1 MIITTFDINFNYIS
15 NLGEVRDYRVLG
27 QSGSIFSVVVEKL
40 TGTTKTYYNFSTQ
53 TFTSTYKRLKNRKIT
68 GGYFE
73 GNIAFPAG
81 GLSSGNNPNIY
92 TISIFAESA
101 YGTKHV
107 VGKEARFADGSLDL
121 NGSTGSNSNLLQ
133 KVLYQYPTT
142 VVSFSYITPNAVT
155 GFQSSTTSSTDLN
168 LQRGSNTGTIPFS
181 ITYSL
186 HSSKTGFT
194 KRKPKEFDFVA
205 LTSKTIGEPLINP
218 SIKVS
223 NPESFTSG
231 NPRAETNRIIFAEGG
246 VVPLVGME
254 LVDGLFTR
262 HTDMPILVTSINPDG
277 DNPLEVEF
285 NQSFYHGTPGSGGV
299 APGTLVMK
307 LQVRKYYRFKC
318 SNVFDLADGMPLLI
332 SGTIDGGDGVA
343 ISRYFESTTQDI
355 ETINPDGSIIESTI
369 ENVIYDIPAIS
380 TLGFT
385 PTVTNGIIT
394 SQAGVITLN
403 SPQSGTIRNTT
414 AKIYAY
420 GSRYIRAIHNVSLDI
435 KNLDI
440 TTTPITTTVNDA
452 SNADGETAQTNI
464 VVASATGI
472 RDDVSV
478 MSGVNVTSTS
488 VNPTVTNISGTTLT
502 VSPAQY
508 LQHGQ
513 TLTFT
518 GAGQVFTIT
527 GEIDF
532 KNIDSTDFSIYFDVE
547 KFITAS

>member
-1 MIITTFDINFNYIS
+1 MIINSIDVGSSYIS
-15 NLGEVRDYRVLG
+15 NLGGVRSYRVVG
-27 QSGSIFSVVVEKL
+27 EAGSIFSVVVEKL

-53 TFTSTYKRLKNRKIT
+53 TFTSTYKRLKNRKIS
-68 GGYFE
+68 GGYYQGDIVIGE
-73 GNIAFPAG
+73 A
-81 GLSSGNNPNIY
+81 GLSSGDNPNIY
-92 TISIFAESA
+92 TFSFFAESA
-101 YGTKHV
+101 YGTKHAA
-107 VGKEARFADGSLDL
+107 GKEARFADGSLDL

-142 VVSFSYITPNAVT
+142 VVSFSHITPNGVA
-155 GFQSSTTSSTDLN
+155 GFQSSTTSSTALN
-168 LQRGSNTGTIPFS
+168 LQRGSNTGAVPFS
-181 ITYSL
+181 TTYTL
-186 HSSKTGFT
+186 HSSKTGFA
-194 KRKPKEFDFVA
+194 KRKPTAFDFCCK
-205 LTSKTIGEPLINP
+205 LSKTIGEPLVNP
-218 SIKVS
+218 SIKVG
-223 NPESFTSG
+223 NPEGFTSG
-231 NPRAETNRIIFAEGG
+231 NPRAETNRIIFTGDSA
-246 VVPLVGME
+246 VPLVGME
-254 LVDGLFTR
+254 LVDGLFIR
-262 HTDMPILVTSINPDG
+262 HTDTPILVTSVNPDG
-277 DNPLEVEF
+277 DNVKEVEF
-285 NQSFYHGTPGSGGV
+285 NQSFYHGSPSGGG
-299 APGTLVMK
+299 AGPSTLLMYF
-307 LQVRKYYRFKC
+307 QVRKYYRFKC

-332 SGTIDGGDGVA
+332 PENIEGGDGVA

-355 ETINPDGSIIESTI
+355 ETIKPDGSIIESTI
-369 ENVIYDIPAIS
+369 ENVIFDIPAIS

-403 SPQSGTIRNTT
+403 SPQLGTIRNLS

-420 GSRYIRAIHNVSLDI
+420 GSRYIKAVQNVSLDI

-440 TTTPITTTVNDA
+440 TTTPVTTTVNDA
-452 SNADGETAQTNI
+452 ANADGDTAQTAI

-472 RDDVSV
+472 KDDVSV

-488 VNPTVTNISGTTLT
+488 LNPIVTNISGTTLT

-508 LQHGQ
+508 LQHGE

-532 KNIDSTDFSIYFDVE
+532 KNIDSTDFTLLFDVE